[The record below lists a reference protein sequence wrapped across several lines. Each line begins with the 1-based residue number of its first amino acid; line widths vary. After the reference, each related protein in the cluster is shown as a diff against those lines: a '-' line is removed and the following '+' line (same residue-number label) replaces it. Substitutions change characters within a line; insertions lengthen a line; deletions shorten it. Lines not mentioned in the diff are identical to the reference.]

1 MTDDILRVLFA
12 EEQIKQ
18 RVSEL
23 GEDLTQKFAGTEPL
37 FIGVL
42 KGSFVFMADLIR
54 SVKLK
59 SSIDFMAVSS
69 YGKGTSS
76 SGAVKIVKDLSE
88 DIDGRNVIIVED
100 ILDSGVTLNY
110 LRGYLINR
118 NPASFNIVTLFD
130 KPSRRKAPIT
140 AEYVGFEV
148 PDEFIV
154 GYGLDYAENYRNLPF
169 VGILKP
175 EIYSK

>member
-69 YGKGTSS
+69 YE
-76 SGAVKIVKDLSE
+76 I
-88 DIDGRNVIIVED
+88 GRVACRARV
-100 ILDSGVTLNY
+100 
-110 LRGYLINR
+110 
-118 NPASFNIVTLFD
+118 
-130 KPSRRKAPIT
+130 
-140 AEYVGFEV
+140 
-148 PDEFIV
+148 
-154 GYGLDYAENYRNLPF
+154 
-169 VGILKP
+169 
-175 EIYSK
+175 